1 MVHALKQSA
10 LWWILVLLSSWFAAP
25 VWAAHAYSLWG
36 DIKYPAGFAHF
47 DYVNPQAPK
56 GGELVAV
63 SNLRVSTFDKYNPF
77 NIKGTSPAYLSDL
90 LFESLLVG
98 SADELGTAYGLLAED
113 VDVPA
118 DGLSATFR
126 LRPNAR
132 FHDGKPVLAD
142 DVKYTFDT
150 LTSKYVQP
158 GYRALLEDVERAEV
172 ISPLV
177 VKFYFKRKNRELP
190 LTVGGLPIF
199 SRAWGKGK
207 TFDKVVTDMPIGS
220 GRYKIGPV
228 NYGKDIT
235 YVRDP
240 KYWGDAPNETINV
253 NVGSGNF
260 ERITIKIYKDNVARL
275 EGLKAGEFDFMQFYS
290 AGDWSRRATGKRFD
304 SGDLTKGVFKHS
316 LPSGFQSYVF
326 NTRLPKF
333 QDVRVRQA
341 IALAHD
347 FNWMSRLLFY
357 GIYKPVNGLFGNTDC
372 AASGLPSAEEIA
384 LLEPLRQQ
392 IPSAVFGAMAIQP
405 NADGKDNL
413 RVNLVKARDLLAQA
427 GWTVQGGVLKNAK
440 GEALEIEYLDSQ
452 ESKSATLASWQRNL
466 AKLGITLKLRAVDF
480 ALYQQRLQ
488 KFDFDM
494 VSLAF
499 GGTNNPG
506 AEYAD
511 MFGSKAADIED
522 SGNYAG
528 LKSKAVDALIDR
540 MVTSQ
545 TKAALIPVCRA
556 FERVISF
563 SHTMVPQWY
572 SGQHNLAYNPRKLAK
587 PAVEPKYYKA
597 DSWLLNNWWAQS
609 ATNK

>member
-1 MVHALKQSA
+1 MVYTLKN
-10 LWWILVLLSSWFAAP
+10 LLLLGLAGFVAAP

-47 DYVNPQAPK
+47 DYVNPKAPK

-77 NIKGTSPAYLSDL
+77 TIKGTSPAYLSAM
-90 LFESLLVG
+90 LFESLLTS

-118 DGLSATFR
+118 DGLSATFK

-132 FHDGKPVLAD
+132 FHDGKSVQAE
-142 DVKYTFDT
+142 DVKYSFDT
-150 LTSKYVQP
+150 LTSKYVSP
-158 GYRALLEDVERAEV
+158 AYRTLLEDVERVEV
-172 ISPLV
+172 ISPLM
-177 VKFYFKRKNRELP
+177 VKFHFKRKNRELP
-190 LTVGGLPIF
+190 LTVGELPIF
-199 SRAWGKGK
+199 SREWGKGK
-207 TFDKVVTDMPIGS
+207 TFDKVVTDTPIGS

-240 KYWGDAPNETINV
+240 QYWGDKLNV

-290 AGDWSRRATGKRFD
+290 AGDWSRRATGKRFE

-347 FNWMSRLLFY
+347 FNWMSRTLFY

-372 AASGLPSAEEIA
+372 AASGVPSAQELA
-384 LLEPLRQQ
+384 LLEPLRAD
-392 IPSAVFGAMAIQP
+392 IPNAVFGEMTKQP
-405 NADGKDNL
+405 NADGQDNL
-413 RVNLVKARDLLAQA
+413 RANLVKARDLLAQA

-440 GEALEIEYLDSQ
+440 GETLNIEYLDSQ
-452 ESKSATLASWQRNL
+452 ESKSSTLASWQRNL
-466 AKLGITLKLRAVDF
+466 AKLGIGMKLRAVDF
-480 ALYQQRLQ
+480 ALYGQRVD
-488 KFDFDM
+488 KHDYEM
-494 VSLAF
+494 ISIAF

-511 MFGSKAADIED
+511 MFGSKAADAEG

-528 LKSKAVDALIDR
+528 VKNKAVDALIDR

-545 TKAALIPVCRA
+545 TKAELIPACRA
-556 FERVISF
+556 FERVIAH

-572 SGQHNLAYNPRKLAK
+572 SGQHNLAYNPKKLAK
-587 PAVEPKYYKA
+587 PAIEPKYYKA
-597 DSWLLNNWWAQS
+597 ETWLMNNWWAKS
-609 ATNK
+609 AQATSVK

>member
-1 MVHALKQSA
+1 VVYALKQSVLRCA
-10 LWWILVLLSSWFAAP
+10 LTLLAGLTTAP

-47 DYVNPQAPK
+47 DYVNPNAPK

-77 NIKGTSPAYLSDL
+77 IVKGTSPAYLADL
-90 LFESLLVG
+90 LFDTLLTG
-98 SADELGTAYGLLAED
+98 SSDELGTGYGLLAED

-118 DGLSATFR
+118 DGLSATFK
-126 LRPNAR
+126 LRSQAR

-150 LTSKYVQP
+150 LNGKYVSP
-158 GYRALLEDVERAEV
+158 AFRNLLEDVERAEV
-172 ISPLV
+172 LSPLV

-199 SRAWGKGK
+199 SREWGKGK
-207 TFDKVVTDMPIGS
+207 TFDKVVTDTPIGS

-228 NYGKDIT
+228 IYGKDIT
-235 YVRDP
+235 YVRNND
-240 KYWGDAPNETINV
+240 YWADKLNV
-253 NVGSGNF
+253 NLGNGNF
-260 ERITIKIYKDNVARL
+260 DRITIKIYKDNVARL

-290 AGDWSRRATGKRFD
+290 AGDWARRANGKRFD

-316 LPSGFQSYVF
+316 LPTGFQSYVF

-341 IALAHD
+341 IGLAHD
-347 FNWMSRLLFY
+347 FTWMNRLLFY
-357 GIYKPVNGLFGNTDC
+357 GSYKPVNGLFGNTDC
-372 AASGLPSAEEIA
+372 AASGQPSAEELA
-384 LLEPLRQQ
+384 LLEPLRAQV
-392 IPSAVFGAMAIQP
+392 PASVFGPMAVQP
-405 NADGKDNL
+405 NSDGKDNL
-413 RVNLVKARDLLAQA
+413 RANLVKARDLLAEA

-440 GEALEIEYLDSQ
+440 GEALQIEYLDSQ
-452 ESKSATLASWQRNL
+452 ESKSSTLASWQRNL

-506 AEYAD
+506 SEYAD
-511 MFGSKAADIED
+511 MFGSKAAEIED
-522 SGNYAG
+522 SGNYSG
-528 LKSKAVDALIDR
+528 LKNKAVDTLIDR

-545 TKAALIPVCRA
+545 TKTELIPACRA
-556 FERVISF
+556 FERVIAQG
-563 SHTMVPQWY
+563 HTMVPQWY

-597 DSWLLNNWWAQS
+597 DTWLLNNWWAQS
-609 ATNK
+609 AVSK